1 MIVKLLTE
9 HHLVSLSLKG
19 GRTGSSEATHVKIPH
34 CWKSHALAYII
45 FICFI
50 FKDGAT
56 TLYKIRVHAIYSA
69 SDDQPYTFAC
79 DTSQLTD
86 DTVSA
91 GPLTVAG

>member
-1 MIVKLLTE
+1 MFLIAFCRPTGTGDKWQSRALFLSILDPRSSIVDNVFDCRLPC
-9 HHLVSLSLKG
+9 V
-19 GRTGSSEATHVKIPH
+19 
-34 CWKSHALAYII
+34 
-45 FICFI
+45 FI

-56 TLYKIRVHAIYSA
+56 TVYKIRVHAINSA
-69 SDDQPYTFAC
+69 AEDQPYTFAC